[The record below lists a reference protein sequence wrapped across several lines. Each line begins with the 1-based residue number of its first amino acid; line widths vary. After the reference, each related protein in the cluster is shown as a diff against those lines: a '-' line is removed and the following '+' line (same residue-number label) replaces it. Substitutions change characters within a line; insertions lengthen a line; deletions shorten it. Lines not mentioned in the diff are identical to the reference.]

1 MSGLLGQINPG
12 LILVLVGF
20 LGCLVPIRRVRQALM
35 VATPVIA
42 VLLLALADRGTDLA
56 TASVLGLDLVL
67 YRVDSLSFI
76 FGLAFLIASFLNA
89 IYALHTD
96 DRLQDGMALA
106 YAGAAVSATFAGD
119 LMTLFV
125 FWEITAVSSVFL
137 ILRAGTKAA
146 YQASMRYLG
155 VQILSGVLLLNG
167 LSYVYKSTGS
177 LSLDAFTN
185 FDQPGAKFIF
195 IAFAIKA
202 AFPFLHNWLQDAYPK
217 ATVVGAVVLSA
228 FTTKLAVYAFARMF
242 PGFEILIWIG
252 AVMTVFPVFFAVIEN
267 DLRKVLSYSL
277 NNQLGFMICAIGIGT
292 PLALNGAAAHAFA
305 HIIYKGLL
313 FMSMG
318 AVLYRVGTAKA
329 SELGGLYKSMP
340 WTTIFCIIGAVS
352 ISAFP
357 LFSGFV
363 AKSMTMSAVGQE
375 GYVIVWLMLLFASAG
390 VLEHSG
396 IKIPYFTFFSHD
408 SGIRVKEAP
417 FNMLLAMGMAAFI
430 CIAIGLPT
438 IGGFGYGWLY
448 NMLPCTVTAPADV
461 CSISGKDIYTY
472 KPYTLEHIL
481 TQMQLLML
489 AILAFMLLKRF
500 GLYPPEK
507 PGTILDT
514 DWILRKPGFGLF
526 KWAGTVW
533 SKAGPSMTAFAGR
546 IASRTF
552 VQIESTFSP
561 RGALARGGLT
571 NSMAMWSAVLLGVVM
586 LIVLLA
592 S

>member
-20 LGCLVPIRRVRQALM
+20 LGCLVPIRRVRQAMM
-35 VATPVIA
+35 VATPVVA
-42 VLLLALADRGTDLA
+42 MLLLALADRGTDLA
-56 TASVLGLDLVL
+56 TASVMGLDLVL
-67 YRVDSLSFI
+67 YKVDSLSFI

-167 LSYVYKSTGS
+167 LSYVYNSTGS
-177 LSLDAFTN
+177 LSLDAFTS

-242 PGFEILIWIG
+242 PGFEMLIWIG

-277 NNQLGFMICAIGIGT
+277 NNQLGFMICAIGVGT

-363 AKSMTMSAVGQE
+363 AKSMTMSAVGKE
-375 GYVIVWLMLLFASAG
+375 GYFVVWLMLLFASAG

-417 FNMLLAMGMAAFI
+417 FNMLLAMGIAAFI

-448 NMLPCTVTAPADV
+448 NMLPCTMTAPADV
-461 CSISGKDIYTY
+461 CSISGKEISVY
-472 KPYTLEHIL
+472 KPYTIEHIL

-514 DWILRKPGFGLF
+514 DWLLRKPGFGLF